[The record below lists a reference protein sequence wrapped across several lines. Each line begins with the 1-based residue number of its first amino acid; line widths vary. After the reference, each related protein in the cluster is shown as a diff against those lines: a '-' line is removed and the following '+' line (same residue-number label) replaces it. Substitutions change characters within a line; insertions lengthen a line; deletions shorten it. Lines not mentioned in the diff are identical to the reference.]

1 MFGRSFKII
10 QNKKMKKKYLTLSL
24 LLAVSFSSW
33 AQQPATGNGV
43 VKGKV
48 SEKSTKNA
56 VGFASVAI
64 SANGQIISGD
74 LTDEDGSFTITNLP
88 NTSIEISVEYI
99 GFKTYKNTIDLS
111 TEKTI
116 DLGMISLEVDEQILD
131 AVVINAERS
140 TMEQLVD
147 RKVIRVGKDLSTAG
161 ATASDIMN
169 NIPSVNVDQDGNI
182 SMRGNENVRVLIDGK
197 PTQLDPK
204 TLLKQIPSNAI
215 DKIEL
220 ITNPSAKYNPEGMSG
235 MINFVLKKNMQD
247 GFNGSYNGNITFAR
261 VPKFNQGLDLNYRK
275 GKINFFGN
283 YNYSDQKTLNGG
295 VMTQLDDNSQQIFDI
310 VNDNKVHTFKVGF
323 DIYAND
329 KNTFSLY
336 TNQTYGDGIGTV
348 DNTISYP
355 SSPLLLQTDQYIG
368 ANKSQIYNAAYKK
381 LFTKAGQTLDF
392 EVNYS
397 KTNDDQNGNFGIAG
411 NSPTKYNDN
420 SNNTV
425 DAVQANLDYVH
436 PFNEKTKLEL
446 GAEYRTTT
454 IDNTYRT
461 TNVIGNQTDFEYNM
475 DIASA
480 YATFGSKFDKWGYQI
495 GARLE
500 KYNVDANYLIASE
513 AATFKD
519 DYLTVYPSAFLSYTP
534 TQTDFFQI
542 SASRRVDRPNVWQT
556 RPIRDYSTPR
566 VVQIGNPEL
575 RPQFTNSVE
584 FNYTKIFGVKGS
596 ATLGTYYRMINDP
609 IERTFYLDTSTP
621 EAIAERKMVMSYGN
635 FDESTAYGAEL
646 SANYKLTKW
655 WDVQPSIEYYHR
667 IQRGIVTV
675 LNPDTN
681 QAELQQREVNNGVF
695 NSRLNNNFKI
705 TNQLRA
711 SLFGFYRGDALG
723 VNGEMKAMYKIDAGV
738 RYSFWENTANVSL
751 RFNDIFNNMR
761 ARFEGDAPYRQTG
774 TFTWESQSLFV
785 GFQYMFGSGKNRAL
799 QRKARDKNEVQ
810 NSGGFF

>member
-1 MFGRSFKII
+1 
-10 QNKKMKKKYLTLSL
+10 MKKKYLTLSL
-24 LLAVSFSSW
+24 LLAVSVSSW
-33 AQQPATGNGV
+33 AQQPAAGNGT

-88 NTSIEISVEYI
+88 NSQVEVSVEYI

-116 DLGMISLEVDEQILD
+116 DLGMISLEVDEEILD

-161 ATASDIMN
+161 ASAADIMN
-169 NIPSVNVDQDGNI
+169 NIPSINVDQDGNI
-182 SMRGNENVRVLIDGK
+182 SMRGNQNVRVLIDGK
-197 PTQLDPK
+197 PTHLDPK
-204 TLLKQIPSNAI
+204 TLLKQIPSNSI

-247 GFNGSYNGNITFAR
+247 GFNGSYNGNVTFAK
-261 VPKFNQGLDLNYRK
+261 VPKFNQGVDLNYRK
-275 GKINFFGN
+275 GKVNFFGN

-336 TNQTYGDGIGTV
+336 TNQTYADGIGTV

-355 SSPLLLQTDQYIG
+355 SNPLLLQTDQYEG

-381 LFTKAGQTLDF
+381 LFTKPGQTLDF

-436 PFNEKTKLEL
+436 PFNEKTKLEV

-461 TNVIGNQTDFEYNM
+461 TNIIGNQTDFEYKM

-500 KYNVDANYLIASE
+500 KYNVEANYIIASE
-513 AATFKD
+513 AANFKD

-575 RPQFTNSVE
+575 KPQFTNSVE
-584 FNYTKIFGVKGS
+584 FNYTKVLGVKGS
-596 ATLGTYYRMINDP
+596 ATFGAYYRMIDDP

-621 EAIAERKMVMSYGN
+621 EAIAEKKMIMSYGN
-635 FDESTAYGAEL
+635 FDEATAYGAEL
-646 SANYKLTKW
+646 SANYKITNW
-655 WDVQPSIEYYHR
+655 WDVQPSVEYYYR
-667 IQRGIVTV
+667 NQRGIVTV

-681 QAELQQREVNNGVF
+681 EAELQQREVNNGVF

-705 TNQLRA
+705 TNKLRA
-711 SLFGFYRGDALG
+711 SLFGFYQGAAKG
-723 VNGEMKAMYKIDAGV
+723 VNGQMNAMYKIDTGV

-751 RFNDIFNNMR
+751 RFNDVFNTMKFG
-761 ARFEGDAPYRQTG
+761 FEGDAPYRQTG
-774 TFTWESQSLFV
+774 EFTWESQSLFV

-799 QRKARDKNEVQ
+799 QRKYRDNNEVQ
-810 NSGGFF
+810 KSGGFF